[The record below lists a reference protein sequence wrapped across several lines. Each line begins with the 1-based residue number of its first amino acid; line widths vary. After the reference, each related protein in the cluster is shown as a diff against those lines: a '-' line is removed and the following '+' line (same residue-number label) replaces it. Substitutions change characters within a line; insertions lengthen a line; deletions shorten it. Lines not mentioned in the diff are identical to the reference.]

1 MTSRHARLER
11 VGKSNWLSRVDTM
24 RTAIRK
30 GRGEAEQGN
39 RTQGCPLAAASGHL
53 SSLLEPRPDSLR
65 GLLRNRVVVDEQDL
79 DLIAREVRRL
89 IVLGRPRAELIEIF
103 SEQLCVVL
111 DRLGQFGL

>member
-30 GRGEAEQGN
+30 ERGEAERGN

-53 SSLLEPRPDSLR
+53 SSLLEPRPDSLG
-65 GLLRNRVVVDEQDL
+65 GLLTES
-79 DLIAREVRRL
+79 RR
-89 IVLGRPRAELIEIF
+89 RR
-103 SEQLCVVL
+103 
-111 DRLGQFGL
+111 